1 MSKTSL
7 NARQATRGLR
17 CVGALLLTLALSL
30 AVLAVPASAAIVLP
44 DLPSDQCVVDDAGVL
59 SQSTFTYF
67 DELNGT
73 LESSCSGAQIALLTV
88 QYTGSAETEDYAA
101 EAFNTW
107 GVGSASENNGVLI
120 LLVMESPYY
129 EDGDYYITL
138 GDGFRNTTLSKQVS
152 TIAQETM
159 EDSFVAGDY
168 DAAAQNCAAEIANM
182 IADQYGV
189 TLSSGSTADEQP
201 WEESAPSG
209 SSSNWFEDLLGVVV
223 FLLLGFGM
231 LMILISLLGSIF
243 FVPVGRM
250 FGWTWG
256 PFGWYGRMY
265 RHNPPRDGPGGP
277 GNRGG
282 PRGPGGMGGRPGN
295 MGGPRGGSRGGRP
308 GGMSGG
314 SRPSG
319 GSMGGGRSGGG
330 FSSGGG
336 GRSGGFGGMGGG
348 GSHGG
353 GGGRGR

>member
-1 MSKTSL
+1 MNKTSL
-7 NARQATRGLR
+7 NTRQAPRGLR
-17 CVGALLLTLALSL
+17 RLGALLLTLAWSV

-88 QYTGSAETEDYAA
+88 QYTGSAETEDYAV

-168 DAAAQNCAAEIANM
+168 DAAAQSCAAEIANM

-189 TLSSGSTADEQP
+189 TLGSSAAEDEQP
-201 WEESAPSG
+201 WEESAPADESG
-209 SSSNWFEDLLGVVV
+209 SGSLFEDLLWLVV
-223 FLLLGFGM
+223 FLLIGFGM
-231 LMILISLLGSIF
+231 LVFLFSLLGSIF

-256 PFGWYGRMY
+256 PFGWYSRRY
-265 RHNPPRDGPGGP
+265 RNPPRGGM
-277 GNRGG
+277 GG
-282 PRGPGGMGGRPGN
+282 PRGPGGMGGRPGGN
-295 MGGPRGGSRGGRP
+295 MGGPRGGMGGGSRP
-308 GGMSGG
+308 GGGRSGGGRSGGG

-330 FSSGGG
+330 GH
-336 GRSGGFGGMGGG
+336 SGGFGGMGGG

>member
-1 MSKTSL
+1 MNKTSL
-7 NARQATRGLR
+7 NARQAPRGLR
-17 CVGALLLTLALSL
+17 RLGALLLTLAWSV

-88 QYTGSAETEDYAA
+88 QYTGSAETEDYAV

-168 DAAAQNCAAEIANM
+168 DAAAQSCAAEIANM

-189 TLSSGSTADEQP
+189 TLGSSAAEDEQP
-201 WEESAPSG
+201 WEESAPADESG
-209 SSSNWFEDLLGVVV
+209 SGSLFEDLLWLVV
-223 FLLLGFGM
+223 FLLIGFGM
-231 LMILISLLGSIF
+231 LVLLFSLLGSIF

-256 PFGWYGRMY
+256 PFGWYSRRY
-265 RHNPPRDGPGGP
+265 RNPPRGGMGGPRRPGGP
-277 GNRGG
+277 G
-282 PRGPGGMGGRPGN
+282 GN
-295 MGGPRGGSRGGRP
+295 MGGPRGGMGGGSRP
-308 GGMSGG
+308 GGGRSGGG

-336 GRSGGFGGMGGG
+336 GHSGGFGGMGGG